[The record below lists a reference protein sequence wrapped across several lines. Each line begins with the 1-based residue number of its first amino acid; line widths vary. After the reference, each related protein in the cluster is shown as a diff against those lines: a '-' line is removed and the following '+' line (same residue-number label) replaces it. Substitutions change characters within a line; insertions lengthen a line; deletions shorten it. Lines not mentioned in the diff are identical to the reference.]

1 MTVSH
6 ADALGQLL
14 LIELEQGAW
23 SSSLE
28 QWLRTQRPGGVVFSQ
43 VRPRSADDGAR
54 LLARITAVLGFLP
67 FLALEEDGGEA
78 SLLRSLL
85 PPLPSPRTT
94 ARAGVPAV
102 GRLGDLVGAGMKL
115 VGFNTNFGPVLDLL
129 TPISEANLG
138 PRAFSGDGHEVA
150 RCAEAYVRALTS
162 HGVLSCGKHFPG
174 LSAAQPIANQDWLVV
189 GKTMA
194 DLWRQDLVPYRE
206 LIDKLPL
213 VMLSQCSYKAYDF
226 DVPRPA
232 ALSSGVVAGLL
243 RVKLGYDGL
252 AVADLRPHAVTGAL
266 ADSGDA
272 AAQSMIAGCDI
283 LVIVAGDIGKV
294 LAGIRRAIEL
304 GRLSIERIDQSLER
318 VRAARSR
325 LARPAGRV
333 SKAAADRLTK
343 RFEHFSEQCQASS
356 ADLLGRHVPA

>member
-23 SSSLE
+23 SSSME
-28 QWLRTQRPGGVVFSQ
+28 PWLRTQRPGGIVFSQ
-43 VRPRSADDGAR
+43 VRPRSADDAAR
-54 LLARITAVLGFLP
+54 LLARITAALGYLP
-67 FLALEEDGGEA
+67 FLALEEDGGQA

-94 ARAGVPAV
+94 ALAGVPVV
-102 GRLGDLVGAGMKL
+102 GRLGDLVGAGMNL
-115 VGFNTNFGPVLDLL
+115 LGFNTNFGPVLDLL
-129 TPISEANLG
+129 TPISEATLG

-150 RCAEAYVRALTS
+150 RCAEVYVRSLTS
-162 HGVLSCGKHFPG
+162 HGVLACAKHFPG
-174 LSAAQPIANQDWLVV
+174 LGAAQPPAEDTLPVV

-194 DLWRQDLVPYRE
+194 ELWREDLVAYRE

-213 VMLSQCSYKAYDF
+213 VMLSPCSYKAYDF

-243 RVKLGYDGL
+243 RVKLGYGGL
-252 AVADLRPHAVTGAL
+252 AVADLRPLAATGAL
-266 ADSGDA
+266 PDLGDA
-272 AAQSMIAGCDI
+272 AAQSIIGGCDI
-283 LVIVAGDIGKV
+283 LVTVAGGVGRV
-294 LAGIRRAIEL
+294 LAGLRSAIEL
-304 GRLSIERIDQSLER
+304 GRLSSQRIDQSLKR
-318 VRAARSR
+318 VRDARSR

-333 SKAAADRLTK
+333 RKAALDRLTK
-343 RFEHFSEQCQASS
+343 RFEHFSKQCQAEEHKI
-356 ADLLGRHVPA
+356 A